1 MFGGGLMQLVAY
13 GAQDVYLTGCYY
25 SRHIQVDNLFKY
37 KLDRKY
43 ENFKIICDNKFEEE
57 LNKES
62 LYFLNKEIYHFQVNL
77 NNINNNPL
85 LTIKPV
91 PKRNKLCNDKLSN
104 NYVFSVNKIA
114 KVKNNVNKEA
124 QRYQKQ
130 MAKAQLKIFR
140 R

>member
-13 GAQDVYLTGCYY
+13 GAQDVYLTGCSY
-25 SRHIQVDNLFKY
+25 SRHIELNDVLDY
-37 KLDRKY
+37 KRKY

-62 LYFLNKEIYHFQVNL
+62 LYFLNKEIYNFQVNL

-104 NYVFSVNKIA
+104 NYVVSVNKIA

-124 QRYQKQ
+124 RRYQQQ
-130 MAKAQLKIFR
+130 MAKAHLRISR

>member
-1 MFGGGLMQLVAY
+1 MVGGGLMQLVAY

-25 SRHIQVDNLFKY
+25 SRYIQLYDTPLFE
-37 KLDRKY
+37 RKY
-43 ENFKIICDNKFEEE
+43 ENFEIIYDYKYEEE
-57 LNKES
+57 FKS
-62 LYFLNKEIYHFQVNL
+62 DGDYFLNKEIYHFQVNL

-104 NYVFSVNKIA
+104 NYVVFVNKIA

-124 QRYQKQ
+124 RRYQQQ
-130 MAKAQLKIFR
+130 MAKAHLKISR

>member
-1 MFGGGLMQLVAY
+1 MVGGGLMQLVAY
-13 GAQDVYLTGCYY
+13 GAQDIYLTGCSY
-25 SRHIQVDNLFKY
+25 SRYIQLYDTPLFE
-37 KLDRKY
+37 RKY

-104 NYVFSVNKIA
+104 NYVVSVNKIA

-124 QRYQKQ
+124 RRYQQQ
-130 MAKAQLKIFR
+130 MAKAHLKISR
-140 R
+140 K

>member
-13 GAQDVYLTGCYY
+13 GAQDVYLTGCSY
-25 SRHIQVDNLFKY
+25 SRHIQLNDVLRY
-37 KLDRKY
+37 KRKY
-43 ENFKIICDNKFEEE
+43 ENFEIICDNKFKEKLDEEG
-57 LNKES
+57 

-104 NYVFSVNKIA
+104 NYVVSVNKIA

-124 QRYQKQ
+124 RRYQQQ
-130 MAKAQLKIFR
+130 MAKAHLKISR